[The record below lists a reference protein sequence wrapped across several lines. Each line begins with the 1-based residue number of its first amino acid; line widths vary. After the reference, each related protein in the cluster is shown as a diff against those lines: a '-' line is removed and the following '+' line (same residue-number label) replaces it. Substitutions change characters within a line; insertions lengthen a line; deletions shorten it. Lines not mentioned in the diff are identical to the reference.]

1 MEQLT
6 TAAVT
11 AIGIGLLFLLH
22 SLYRRLFL
30 DLFRGRLFLLR
41 ERWFDL
47 ALDPKSTLRF
57 DSDLYRSVEQSLC
70 GILRFAHRI
79 SFMFFVIQRV
89 SERVQNIEMDV
100 APVERINKSV
110 DSIDDDYTRNMA
122 FQIWKDIPATMLVY
136 MACTSILFGLWTVT
150 LLGVLIVFHIPHIRG
165 IRNRIVK
172 QHEPVLE
179 QIESSA
185 YKNLVLESP

>member
-1 MEQLT
+1 MEQWT

-11 AIGIGLLFLLH
+11 AIGIGLLFLLY

-79 SFMFFVIQRV
+79 SFVFFVIQRV

-100 APVERINKSV
+100 TPVERINRSV
-110 DSIDDDYTRNMA
+110 DSIDDDYTRNRA
-122 FQIWKDIPATMLVY
+122 FQIWNDIPATMLVY
-136 MACTSILFGLWTVT
+136 MACTSILFGLWTAT
-150 LLGVLIVFHIPHIRG
+150 LLGVLIVFHMPHIRG